1 MFLDACG
8 TDEEAYR
15 ISIVEFM
22 KAGKVWPIVLLLRH
36 IEGNYVLLLVMVVV
50 LHLSLLFCT
59 CLFFSPR
66 FSSFLHVSL
75 LFCVF
80 LSTAISAIAPTVQYS
95 SFSLNIFFL
104 LHSTIPF
111 HCNKQSDL
119 GSSDYNF
126 DFPFLLHILHQN
138 IIVITINVIS

>member
-22 KAGKVWPIVLLLRH
+22 KAGKVCPIVLLLRH
-36 IEGNYVLLLVMVVV
+36 IEGKYFQLLVMVVV

-59 CLFFSPR
+59 CLFSTLLFFSAR
-66 FSSFLHVSL
+66 FSSFLCL
-75 LFCVF
+75 
-80 LSTAISAIAPTVQYS
+80 SAIAPTVQCS
-95 SFSLNIFFL
+95 SFSLNVFFL
-104 LHSTIPF
+104 LYSTIPF

-119 GSSDYNF
+119 GSSDYNLDISF
-126 DFPFLLHILHQN
+126 SSVYSPVIRILSSSQ
-138 IIVITINVIS
+138 

>member
-36 IEGNYVLLLVMVVV
+36 IEGNYVQLTVMVVV
-50 LHLSLLFCT
+50 LHL
-59 CLFFSPR
+59 
-66 FSSFLHVSL
+66 SL

-95 SFSLNIFFL
+95 SFSLNISFL

-111 HCNKQSDL
+111 YCNKQSDL

-126 DFPFLLHILHQN
+126 DISFSSVRSSSEYYHLYNKCN
-138 IIVITINVIS
+138 IIMYSSFFLYSFEYF

>member
-1 MFLDACG
+1 MYLDACG

-36 IEGNYVLLLVMVVV
+36 IEGNYVQLIVMVVV

-59 CLFFSPR
+59 FLFLSAR
-66 FSSFLHVSL
+66 FSSFLCLSVYGL
-75 LFCVF
+75 LCHR
-80 LSTAISAIAPTVQYS
+80 TYCS
-95 SFSLNIFFL
+95 SFSLNISFL

-111 HCNKQSDL
+111 YCNKQSDL
-119 GSSDYNF
+119 GS
-126 DFPFLLHILHQN
+126 FLFFCMFFIRILSSLQ
-138 IIVITINVIS
+138 